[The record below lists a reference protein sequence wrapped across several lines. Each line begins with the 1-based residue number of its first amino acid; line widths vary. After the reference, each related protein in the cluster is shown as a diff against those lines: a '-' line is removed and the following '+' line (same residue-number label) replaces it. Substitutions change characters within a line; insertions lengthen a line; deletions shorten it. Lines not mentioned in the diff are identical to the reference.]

1 MIMNF
6 LRKRPLEK
14 VEFDLVKKYGKLF
27 GVKLFGKP
35 TIFCTEPEL
44 ISLFLSKE
52 FTTFP
57 NRRVCFYYDLV
68 AVFLLNSQNIQNS
81 FKLF

>member
-6 LRKRPLEK
+6 LRKRPIEK

-27 GVKLFGKP
+27 GVNLFGKP

-57 NRRVCFYYDLV
+57 NRRVCFYYCFV

-81 FKLF
+81 FKFF